1 MSRHH
6 NRRSFGSVS
15 RARRARQTRAA
26 PSALARRA
34 RRRPASASADGA
46 VIALLSEILIGDSA
60 WTVDE
65 VQRLISMRESAELG
79 QWRRAGLDDGAS
91 AR

>member
-1 MSRHH
+1 
-6 NRRSFGSVS
+6 
-15 RARRARQTRAA
+15 
-26 PSALARRA
+26 
-34 RRRPASASADGA
+34 
-46 VIALLSEILIGDSA
+46 LSEILIGDSA